1 MVTSPLAV
9 RMHGERRS
17 HHRLAVLAKE
27 QHGVVSV
34 WQLAELGYSEEA
46 LRHATKTGRLHRV
59 HRGVYAVG
67 HTALSQHALCRAAV
81 LSCGDGALLSH
92 RSAAWL
98 WGLTSR
104 FHSPVE
110 VTAVSPR
117 RTRGAI
123 RVHSAQ
129 ALAPDDMASSEGIPL
144 TAVPRTLLD
153 FAAVDPRFLGRA
165 LDNAQRLGLLDLSGI
180 DALVSRSRG
189 FRGVAR
195 LRNALGIYRT
205 PAFTRSGLERRFLAL
220 MRGAGL
226 PVPSMNLF
234 VEGYELDAYWPA
246 ERFAVEL
253 DTYDYHGGHAA
264 FEADRRRQEDL
275 KLVGIEMVRITG
287 VRMDGEP
294 RAVANR
300 VRLLLAQRRR
310 ELDLPANDPDS
321 EFAFTRA
328 YGRRKTKSAVGLGG
342 DSVPCPRLVEGG
354 G

>member
-1 MVTSPLAV
+1 M
-9 RMHGERRS
+9 
-17 HHRLAVLAKE
+17 
-27 QHGVVSV
+27 
-34 WQLAELGYSEEA
+34 
-46 LRHATKTGRLHRV
+46 
-59 HRGVYAVG
+59 
-67 HTALSQHALCRAAV
+67 
-81 LSCGDGALLSH
+81 
-92 RSAAWL
+92 
-98 WGLTSR
+98 
-104 FHSPVE
+104 
-110 VTAVSPR
+110 
-117 RTRGAI
+117 
-123 RVHSAQ
+123 HSAQ
-129 ALAPDDMASSEGIPL
+129 ALISDDMASSDGIPL

-153 FAAVDPRFLGRA
+153 FAAVDPRFLGQA
-165 LDNAQRLGLLDLSGI
+165 LDNAQRLGLLDLSAI

-195 LRNALGIYRT
+195 LRKALGIYRT

-220 MRGAGL
+220 MRRAGL
-226 PVPSMNLF
+226 PTPSTNLF

-253 DTYDYHGGHAA
+253 DTYDYHGSRAA

-310 ELDLPANDPDS
+310 ELTRPDG

-328 YGRRKTKSAVGLGG
+328 KGRRKTKSAIGAPSR
-342 DSVPCPRLVEGG
+342 DKTRLVEGLG
-354 G
+354 